1 MPEDKKEPLGVE
13 ARVSGFLEKV
23 RREAPLNLHLWE
35 AFMDAFVLKN
45 TNQDDH
51 LSSLTVQKKKLDEI
65 LRANAEPMN
74 VISQQAQQIADLKA
88 MVEKLMAAQKT
99 QA

>member
-1 MPEDKKEPLGVE
+1 MPEDTKKQPLAVE
-13 ARVSGFLEKV
+13 DRVKGFLEKV
-23 RREAPLNLHLWE
+23 RREAPLTLHLWE

-51 LSSLTVQKKKLDEI
+51 LAGLTAQKKKLDEI

-74 VISQQAQQIADLKA
+74 VISSQAQQIAELKA
-88 MVEKLMAAQKT
+88 MVEKLMAAQP
-99 QA
+99 